1 MQASSWITFLR
12 NSKHS
17 VFRRSSCKT
26 GAAKWFEITWSTP
39 NESLKPRCRSDA
51 VRRLVPAKTS
61 MAKSPCDVLPVHL
74 ADNLASKDAN
84 GPGSDCGS
92 HEWLG
97 KPWGLWH
104 PGSAHTW
111 TPLLHWPPAAASVHP
126 VGKLYGQQI
135 QRPSGVS
142 KDLPTRSR
150 GTLGP
155 RPRLVLDFLLPF
167 PFRPPWPLEVDVSFP
182 AGGLVSSCLRL
193 FWLFGFAFGAGFA
206 GTCVARGNKW
216 KLTLGRTKT
225 FIKCTSKGRSP
236 LASLLREV
244 MTSAKCKKAALSA
257 RKTCTTV
264 VLEYPGGESSCKW
277 LRCSAWYEFIISY
290 EAMPTKSNAKARRRS
305 AWTSSS
311 SVLVAQVWSA
321 GRSLMVS
328 DSLSRASCFNG
339 FFCDNSKRLVTKR
352 SGCR

>member
-1 MQASSWITFLR
+1 
-12 NSKHS
+12 
-17 VFRRSSCKT
+17 
-26 GAAKWFEITWSTP
+26 
-39 NESLKPRCRSDA
+39 
-51 VRRLVPAKTS
+51 

-155 RPRLVLDFLLPF
+155 RPRLVLDFLLAF
-167 PFRPPWPLEVDVSFP
+167 SFP
-182 AGGLVSSCLRL
+182 TTLTFGSRCVLSCGGLVSHACACSGCSDLL
-193 FWLFGFAFGAGFA
+193 LVQASQAHALPEATSGSSHW
-206 GTCVARGNKW
+206 VEP
-216 KLTLGRTKT
+216 KL
-225 FIKCTSKGRSP
+225 S
-236 LASLLREV
+236 
-244 MTSAKCKKAALSA
+244 
-257 RKTCTTV
+257 
-264 VLEYPGGESSCKW
+264 
-277 LRCSAWYEFIISY
+277 
-290 EAMPTKSNAKARRRS
+290 SNALPKEIPIGIPFEGGDDFS
-305 AWTSSS
+305 
-311 SVLVAQVWSA
+311 
-321 GRSLMVS
+321 
-328 DSLSRASCFNG
+328 
-339 FFCDNSKRLVTKR
+339 
-352 SGCR
+352 